1 LLEAIRKDDR
11 LVGVPVVLLT
21 AKGMTEDRVAGYRA
35 GADAY
40 IPKPFDPDELISV
53 IDSAILRLETDTKR

>member
-1 LLEAIRKDDR
+1 M
-11 LVGVPVVLLT
+11 GVPVVLLT